1 MPPVSIPLMPLNF
14 LIRSRPKTAAVF
26 LLLGIFFSAAN
37 LRASDDLMVFSDQR
51 NNGWADWSWV
61 PRYNTTAPVHSGT
74 NPISGSQQFWRAQ
87 WLP

>member
-1 MPPVSIPLMPLNF
+1 MPLNF
-14 LIRSRPKTAAVF
+14 LIRSRLKTAAVF

-51 NNGWADWSWV
+51 NTGWADWSWV

-74 NPISGSQQFWRAQ
+74 NAISGSQQFWRTQ